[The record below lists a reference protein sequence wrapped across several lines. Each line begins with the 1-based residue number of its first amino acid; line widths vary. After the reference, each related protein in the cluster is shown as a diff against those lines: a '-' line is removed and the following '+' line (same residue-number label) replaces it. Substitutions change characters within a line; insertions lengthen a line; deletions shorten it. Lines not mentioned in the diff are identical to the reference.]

1 MNKFAKMHGLGND
14 FVILDWRDDRRR
26 KVPEA
31 AARRL
36 ADRRLGIGCDQI
48 LVLRAC
54 DTADLRMD
62 ILNQDGSPSGACGN
76 GTRCVADMM
85 MHELQQDRIEIET
98 DGGILT
104 AWRAADGEI
113 TVDMGPVKTNWQDVP
128 LASAADTLHVP
139 LDMAGLDMAGLDYG
153 GLDAGSLDA
162 VCHSLGNPHAV
173 VFVDDAER
181 VDIERIGPLVET
193 ASLFPD
199 RVNLSVVSR
208 RDDGSFRMR
217 VWERGVG
224 ITMACGSGACASG
237 VAIARRGLGEDENR
251 IVMDGG
257 AVTISWNRDT
267 SHVLMTGP
275 VSYVATGQL
284 SAEITALLEADNG

>member
-1 MNKFAKMHGLGND
+1 MSTFAKMHGLGND
-14 FVILDWRDDRRR
+14 FVILDWRDDRSR

-48 LVLRAC
+48 LVLRDC

-85 MHELQQDRIEIET
+85 MNELQQDRIQIET
-98 DGGILT
+98 DGGMLA
-104 AWRAADGEI
+104 AWRAADGDI
-113 TVDMGPVKTNWQDVP
+113 AVDMGPVKTDWQDVP

-139 LDMAGLDMAGLDYG
+139 LDIAGVDVAG
-153 GLDAGSLDA
+153 LDA

-173 VFVDDAER
+173 VFVEDAER

-193 ASLFPD
+193 APLFPD

-237 VAIARRGLGEDENR
+237 VAVARRGLGQDENR

-267 SHVLMTGP
+267 SHVVMTGP

-284 SAEITALLEADNG
+284 SADITALLETGNG

>member
-1 MNKFAKMHGLGND
+1 MHGLGND
-14 FVILDWRDDRRR
+14 FVILDWRDDRSR

-48 LVLRAC
+48 LVLRDC

-85 MHELQQDRIEIET
+85 MNELQQDRIQIET
-98 DGGILT
+98 DGGMLA
-104 AWRAADGEI
+104 AWRAADGDI
-113 TVDMGPVKTNWQDVP
+113 AVDMGPVKTDWQDVP

-139 LDMAGLDMAGLDYG
+139 LDIAGVDAAG
-153 GLDAGSLDA
+153 LDA

-173 VFVDDAER
+173 VFVEDAER

-193 ASLFPD
+193 APLFPD

-237 VAIARRGLGEDENR
+237 VAVARRGLGQDENR

-257 AVTISWNRDT
+257 AVTISWNCDT
-267 SHVLMTGP
+267 SHVVMTGP

-284 SAEITALLEADNG
+284 SDDITALLETGNG

>member
-1 MNKFAKMHGLGND
+1 MNRFAKMHGLGND
-14 FVILDWRDDRRR
+14 FVILDWRDDRSR

-48 LVLRAC
+48 LVLRDC

-85 MHELQQDRIEIET
+85 MNELQQDRIQIET
-98 DGGILT
+98 DGGMLA
-104 AWRAADGEI
+104 AWRAADGDI
-113 TVDMGPVKTNWQDVP
+113 AVDMGPVKTDWQDVP

-139 LDMAGLDMAGLDYG
+139 LDIAGV
-153 GLDAGSLDA
+153 DASGLDA

-173 VFVDDAER
+173 VFVEDAER

-193 ASLFPD
+193 APLFPD

-237 VAIARRGLGEDENR
+237 VAVARRGLGQDENR

-267 SHVLMTGP
+267 SHVVMTGP

-284 SAEITALLEADNG
+284 SADITALLETGNG

>member
-1 MNKFAKMHGLGND
+1 MNRFAKMHGLGND
-14 FVILDWRDDRRR
+14 FVILDWRDDRSR

-31 AARRL
+31 TARRL

-48 LVLRAC
+48 LVLRDC

-85 MHELQQDRIEIET
+85 MNELQQDRIQIET
-98 DGGILT
+98 DGGMLA
-104 AWRAADGEI
+104 AWRAADGDI
-113 TVDMGPVKTNWQDVP
+113 AVDMGPVKTDWQDVP

-139 LDMAGLDMAGLDYG
+139 LDIAGVDAAG
-153 GLDAGSLDA
+153 LDA

-173 VFVDDAER
+173 VFVEDAER

-193 ASLFPD
+193 APLFPD

-237 VAIARRGLGEDENR
+237 VAVARRGLGQDW
-251 IVMDGG
+251 VWG
-257 AVTISWNRDT
+257 ALGLRGWGLRLHNWCHHTQDI
-267 SHVLMTGP
+267 TG
-275 VSYVATGQL
+275 T
-284 SAEITALLEADNG
+284 

>member
-1 MNKFAKMHGLGND
+1 
-14 FVILDWRDDRRR
+14 
-26 KVPEA
+26 
-31 AARRL
+31 
-36 ADRRLGIGCDQI
+36 
-48 LVLRAC
+48 
-54 DTADLRMD
+54 MD

-85 MHELQQDRIEIET
+85 MNELQQDRIQIET
-98 DGGILT
+98 DGGMLA
-104 AWRAADGEI
+104 AWRAADGDI
-113 TVDMGPVKTNWQDVP
+113 AVDMGPVKTDWQDVP

-139 LDMAGLDMAGLDYG
+139 LDIAGVDAAG
-153 GLDAGSLDA
+153 LDA

-173 VFVDDAER
+173 VFVEDAER

-193 ASLFPD
+193 APLFPD

-237 VAIARRGLGEDENR
+237 VAVVRRGLGQDENR

-267 SHVLMTGP
+267 SHVVMTGP

-284 SAEITALLEADNG
+284 SADITALLETGNG

>member
-1 MNKFAKMHGLGND
+1 MNRFAKMHGLGND
-14 FVILDWRDDRRR
+14 FVILDWRDDRSR

-48 LVLRAC
+48 LVLRDC

-85 MHELQQDRIEIET
+85 MNELQQDRIQIET
-98 DGGILT
+98 DGGMLA
-104 AWRAADGEI
+104 AWRAADGDI
-113 TVDMGPVKTNWQDVP
+113 AVDLGPVKTDWQDVP

-139 LDMAGLDMAGLDYG
+139 LDIAGVDAAG
-153 GLDAGSLDA
+153 LDA

-173 VFVDDAER
+173 VFVEDAER

-193 ASLFPD
+193 APLFPD

-237 VAIARRGLGEDENR
+237 VAVARRGLGQDENR

-257 AVTISWNRDT
+257 AVTINWNRDT
-267 SHVLMTGP
+267 SHVVMTGP

-284 SAEITALLEADNG
+284 SADITALLETGNG

>member
-1 MNKFAKMHGLGND
+1 MNRFAKMHGLGND
-14 FVILDWRDDRRR
+14 FVILDWRDDRSR

-48 LVLRAC
+48 LVLRDC

-85 MHELQQDRIEIET
+85 MNELQQDRIQIET
-98 DGGILT
+98 DGGMLA
-104 AWRAADGEI
+104 AWRAANGDI
-113 TVDMGPVKTNWQDVP
+113 AVDMGPVKTDWQDVP

-139 LDMAGLDMAGLDYG
+139 LDIAGVDAAG
-153 GLDAGSLDA
+153 LDA

-173 VFVDDAER
+173 VFVEDAER

-193 ASLFPD
+193 APLFPD

-237 VAIARRGLGEDENR
+237 VAVVRRGLGQDENR

-267 SHVLMTGP
+267 SHVVMTGP

-284 SAEITALLEADNG
+284 SADITALLETGNG

>member
-1 MNKFAKMHGLGND
+1 MNRFAKMHGLGND
-14 FVILDWRDDRRR
+14 FVILDWRDDRSR

-36 ADRRLGIGCDQI
+36 ADRRLGIGCAQI
-48 LVLRAC
+48 LVLRDC

-85 MHELQQDRIEIET
+85 MNELQQDRIQIET
-98 DGGILT
+98 DGGMLA
-104 AWRAADGEI
+104 AWRAADGDI
-113 TVDMGPVKTNWQDVP
+113 AVDMGPVKTDWQDVP

-139 LDMAGLDMAGLDYG
+139 LDIAGVDAAG
-153 GLDAGSLDA
+153 LDA

-173 VFVDDAER
+173 VFVEDAER

-193 ASLFPD
+193 APLFPD

-237 VAIARRGLGEDENR
+237 VAVARRGLGQDENR

-267 SHVLMTGP
+267 SHVVMTGP

-284 SAEITALLEADNG
+284 SADITALLETGNG

>member
-1 MNKFAKMHGLGND
+1 MNRFAKMHGLGND
-14 FVILDWRDDRRR
+14 FVILDWRDDRSR

-48 LVLRAC
+48 LVLRDC

-85 MHELQQDRIEIET
+85 MNELQQDRMQIET
-98 DGGILT
+98 DGGMLA
-104 AWRAADGEI
+104 AWRVADGDI
-113 TVDMGPVKTNWQDVP
+113 AVDMGPVKTDWQDVP

-139 LDMAGLDMAGLDYG
+139 LDIAGVDAAG
-153 GLDAGSLDA
+153 LDA

-173 VFVDDAER
+173 VFVEDAER

-193 ASLFPD
+193 APLFPD

-237 VAIARRGLGEDENR
+237 VAVARRGLGQDENR

-267 SHVLMTGP
+267 SHVVMTGP

-284 SAEITALLEADNG
+284 SADITALLETGNG

>member
-1 MNKFAKMHGLGND
+1 MHGLGND
-14 FVILDWRDDRRR
+14 FVILDWRDDRSR

-48 LVLRAC
+48 LVLRDC

-113 TVDMGPVKTNWQDVP
+113 AVDMGPVKTNWQDVP

-153 GLDAGSLDA
+153 GLDA

-237 VAIARRGLGEDENR
+237 VAVVRRGLGQDENR

-267 SHVLMTGP
+267 SHVVMTGP

-284 SAEITALLEADNG
+284 SADITALLETGNG

>member
-1 MNKFAKMHGLGND
+1 MNRFAKMHGLGND
-14 FVILDWRDDRRR
+14 FVILDWRDDRSR

-48 LVLRAC
+48 LVLRDC

-85 MHELQQDRIEIET
+85 MNELQQDRIQIET
-98 DGGILT
+98 GGGMLA
-104 AWRAADGEI
+104 AWRAADGDI
-113 TVDMGPVKTNWQDVP
+113 AVDMGPVKTDWQDVP

-139 LDMAGLDMAGLDYG
+139 LDIAGV
-153 GLDAGSLDA
+153 DASGLDA

-173 VFVDDAER
+173 VFVEDAER

-193 ASLFPD
+193 APLFPD

-237 VAIARRGLGEDENR
+237 VAVARRGLGQDENR

-267 SHVLMTGP
+267 SHVVMTGP

-284 SAEITALLEADNG
+284 SADITALLETGNG

>member
-113 TVDMGPVKTNWQDVP
+113 AVDMGPVKTNWQDVP

-153 GLDAGSLDA
+153 GLDG
-162 VCHSLGNPHAV
+162 VCHSL
-173 VFVDDAER
+173 
-181 VDIERIGPLVET
+181 
-193 ASLFPD
+193 
-199 RVNLSVVSR
+199 
-208 RDDGSFRMR
+208 
-217 VWERGVG
+217 
-224 ITMACGSGACASG
+224 
-237 VAIARRGLGEDENR
+237 
-251 IVMDGG
+251 
-257 AVTISWNRDT
+257 
-267 SHVLMTGP
+267 
-275 VSYVATGQL
+275 
-284 SAEITALLEADNG
+284 

>member
-54 DTADLRMD
+54 DTAALRMD

-113 TVDMGPVKTNWQDVP
+113 AVDMGPVKTNWQDVP

-139 LDMAGLDMAGLDYG
+139 LDMAGLDYSSLDYG
-153 GLDAGSLDA
+153 GLCG
-162 VCHSLGNPHAV
+162 VCHPLWKPPAV
-173 VFVDDAER
+173 GVF
-181 VDIERIGPLVET
+181 
-193 ASLFPD
+193 
-199 RVNLSVVSR
+199 
-208 RDDGSFRMR
+208 DDGG
-217 VWERGVG
+217 GV
-224 ITMACGSGACASG
+224 
-237 VAIARRGLGEDENR
+237 ED
-251 IVMDGG
+251 
-257 AVTISWNRDT
+257 
-267 SHVLMTGP
+267 
-275 VSYVATGQL
+275 Q
-284 SAEITALLEADNG
+284 

>member
-1 MNKFAKMHGLGND
+1 MNRFAKMHGLGND
-14 FVILDWRDDRRR
+14 FVILDWRDDRSR

-48 LVLRAC
+48 LVLRDC

-85 MHELQQDRIEIET
+85 MNELQQDRIQIET
-98 DGGILT
+98 DGGMLA
-104 AWRAADGEI
+104 AWRAADGDI
-113 TVDMGPVKTNWQDVP
+113 AVDLGPVKTDWQDVP

-139 LDMAGLDMAGLDYG
+139 LDIAGVDAAG
-153 GLDAGSLDA
+153 LDA

-173 VFVDDAER
+173 VFVEDAER

-193 ASLFPD
+193 APLFPD

-237 VAIARRGLGEDENR
+237 VAVARRGLGQDENR

-257 AVTISWNRDT
+257 AVTINWNRDT
-267 SHVLMTGP
+267 SHVVMSGP

-284 SAEITALLEADNG
+284 SADITALLETGNG

>member
-1 MNKFAKMHGLGND
+1 MHGLGND
-14 FVILDWRDDRRR
+14 FVILDWRDDRSR

-48 LVLRAC
+48 LVLRDC

-85 MHELQQDRIEIET
+85 MNELQQDRIQIET
-98 DGGILT
+98 DGGMLA
-104 AWRAADGEI
+104 AWRAADGDI
-113 TVDMGPVKTNWQDVP
+113 AVDMGPVKTDWQDVP

-139 LDMAGLDMAGLDYG
+139 LDIAGVDAAG
-153 GLDAGSLDA
+153 LDA

-173 VFVDDAER
+173 VFVEDAER

-193 ASLFPD
+193 APLFPD

-237 VAIARRGLGEDENR
+237 VAVVRRGLGQDENR

-284 SAEITALLEADNG
+284 SADITALLETGNG

>member
-1 MNKFAKMHGLGND
+1 MNRFAKMHGLGND
-14 FVILDWRDDRRR
+14 FVILDWRDDRSR

-48 LVLRAC
+48 LVLRDC

-85 MHELQQDRIEIET
+85 MNELQQDRIQIET
-98 DGGILT
+98 DGGMLA
-104 AWRAADGEI
+104 AWRAADGDI
-113 TVDMGPVKTNWQDVP
+113 AVDMGPVKTDWQDVP

-139 LDMAGLDMAGLDYG
+139 LDIAGVDAAG
-153 GLDAGSLDA
+153 LDA

-173 VFVDDAER
+173 VFVEDAER

-193 ASLFPD
+193 APLFPD

-237 VAIARRGLGEDENR
+237 VAVARRGLGQDENR

-257 AVTISWNRDT
+257 SVTIRWNRDT
-267 SHVLMTGP
+267 SHVVMTGP

-284 SAEITALLEADNG
+284 SADITALLETGNG